1 MSDQINNTEENSNIF
16 DVGESNFAHK
26 VIENSD
32 KQIILVDFWAP
43 WCGPCKQLGPLLEEV
58 INECKGLVSLAKIN
72 IDENKTLAAQL
83 RIQSIP
89 TVMAFKNKQ
98 IADGFQGVIPKQ
110 KIIDFIEKILGSP
123 IKKDNSAFYQTIE
136 NYIKEKNYNE
146 AKILIEDFLSNNSE
160 SGKAISLY
168 IICQIELKQ
177 FQELESFIDSLSEKV
192 LKEKLVQSAI
202 KNYEMVKISS
212 SDESIDKLLELYKN
226 NPSNLKNLIKLSNK
240 YFIEKKTEE
249 ALDLLFVNYVKFK
262 EKNEIKKII
271 LNYFE
276 VLGND
281 NEITKNYRR
290 KLSSIIFS

>member
-58 INECKGLVSLAKIN
+58 INECRGLVSLAKIN

-110 KIIDFIEKILGSP
+110 KII
-123 IKKDNSAFYQTIE
+123 
-136 NYIKEKNYNE
+136 
-146 AKILIEDFLSNNSE
+146 
-160 SGKAISLY
+160 
-168 IICQIELKQ
+168 
-177 FQELESFIDSLSEKV
+177 
-192 LKEKLVQSAI
+192 
-202 KNYEMVKISS
+202 
-212 SDESIDKLLELYKN
+212 
-226 NPSNLKNLIKLSNK
+226 
-240 YFIEKKTEE
+240 
-249 ALDLLFVNYVKFK
+249 
-262 EKNEIKKII
+262 
-271 LNYFE
+271 
-276 VLGND
+276 
-281 NEITKNYRR
+281 
-290 KLSSIIFS
+290 

>member
-58 INECKGLVSLAKIN
+58 INECNGLVSLAKIN
-72 IDENKTLAAQL
+72 IDENKALAAQL

-123 IKKDNSAFYQTIE
+123 IKKDNSEFYQTIE

-168 IICQIELKQ
+168 ILCQIELKQ
-177 FQELESFIDSLSEKV
+177 F
-192 LKEKLVQSAI
+192 
-202 KNYEMVKISS
+202 
-212 SDESIDKLLELYKN
+212 
-226 NPSNLKNLIKLSNK
+226 
-240 YFIEKKTEE
+240 
-249 ALDLLFVNYVKFK
+249 
-262 EKNEIKKII
+262 
-271 LNYFE
+271 
-276 VLGND
+276 
-281 NEITKNYRR
+281 
-290 KLSSIIFS
+290 